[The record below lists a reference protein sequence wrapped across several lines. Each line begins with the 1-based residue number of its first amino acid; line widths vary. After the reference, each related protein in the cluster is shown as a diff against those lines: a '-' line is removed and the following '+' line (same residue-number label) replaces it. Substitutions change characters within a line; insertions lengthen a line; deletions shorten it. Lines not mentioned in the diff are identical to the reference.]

1 MNFDG
6 NGYINFGEPN
16 ELEFMLNSSF
26 TISMWVYL
34 DYTPNQ
40 PTAKT
45 IYMRGDTY
53 ADAENPQNK
62 FIWINQGS
70 TAGYINFAIRG
81 DQGENNTEQ
90 VSIEPPTTN
99 GWYYITC
106 SRNLN
111 TNELTLHVS
120 NQEGFS
126 ESNTV
131 EDGAGTIIFDDTRPH
146 ILGADLYSSN
156 NTDSHFNGKVDNF
169 SIWNTVLNTE
179 SIEDYKNCGINV
191 GQSGLVG
198 YWDFEEGSGTTV
210 FDSVNSNNGTIN
222 GNETTHINNTP
233 PQNCATACCTYAPTG
248 QTCAGC
254 TNPEA
259 CNYNPG
265 STEDD
270 GSCILPD
277 GCTDETACNYNPDAL
292 CDDGS
297 CILPTTWYLD
307 DDGDGLGFDSGI
319 SGFPFSFDSCDDWS
333 DGYADNA
340 DDPNEGDFDNDFV
353 FTVNDCDDTDVEI
366 GAPDYGY
373 DCEGNCVNDDD
384 EDGIC
389 NEFEI
394 PGCTDMIACNY
405 DDTATDEDGTCE
417 YAVEFYDCNFIC
429 LIDTDGDGVCDELEV
444 PGCTDPTACN
454 FDQTATEENNS
465 CLYLDGIC
473 ETCENGQIIDND
485 IDNDQVCND
494 DEIPGCTDPTACNY
508 DEIATDEDNSCLY
521 LDGICETCENG
532 QIIDNDIDNDQVCN
546 DDEIPGCT
554 DPTACNYDEIA
565 TDEDNSC
572 LYLDGI
578 CETCEN
584 GQIIDN
590 DIDNDQVCN
599 DDEIPG
605 CTDPTACNYDE
616 IATDEDNSC
625 LYLDGICETCENGQ
639 IIDNDIDNDQVCD
652 DDEIPGCTDPNACNF
667 DPSLGCTDDDG
678 SCFYSEITVDVN
690 IVTSTSCEVEC
701 DGEIQLTI
709 ANGQP
714 PYIVEYT
721 LVDEDG
727 NLTTTTGGNLS
738 NACYGSYAILV
749 TDSYN
754 CESEM
759 LFVYVD
765 ALDPDTDQDGVCDND
780 EIFGCTEMT
789 ACNYDPTA
797 TEEDYSCITCY
808 DDNCGMYP
816 IEFYD
821 CNGDC
826 WNDSDF
832 DGVCDELEVVGCND
846 VDGCNYS
853 INVSEACED
862 MNMDG
867 FPDCCTYPD
876 LYYLD
881 CDENCLNDIDGDGV
895 CDEIEIEGCQ
905 DSTACNYN
913 PSATDSGNCM
923 FPEEFYDCEGC
934 INDTDGDTVCDELE
948 IVGCQDGLACNFD
961 PEATDPAE
969 CFYLELSTFVDPN
982 IQNVTCPGDSDGSF
996 IIYTTG
1002 GNAPYTLFI
1011 EGFSGANPLEL
1022 TSEDGIFTVSG
1033 ASGGSYDVLISDVNF
1048 CETLETVSIEET
1060 SPIDI
1065 TIDYLEFISCAG
1077 GNDGSLT
1084 NSIQGGTPPYE
1095 FQWLNA
1101 AGNVISTDQDIF
1113 NLEAGAYALEV
1124 TDDIGCSN
1132 QAAFI
1137 LGEPNV
1143 LEIDQ
1148 LNITDVSCFEGDD
1161 GSVEVFIIGGAS
1173 PFTYT
1178 YTDLFGNDV
1187 NPNALSEGDYILTIV
1202 DDNGCEIADNFSV
1215 DAPNNELTVSII
1227 ASEIEICEDEMVEIT
1242 ATNGFD
1248 NYIWSEMIDGTIF
1261 GNNTNILEINESG
1274 EYMVTA
1280 FDENGCEGVSE
1291 SIEITVYQNPIFDIN
1306 GVLEV
1311 VTGNTY
1317 TYYTEDVNNDYAWS
1331 IEPAEMGTIE
1341 SGENESIVE
1350 ITWLLEG
1357 NAEIYLTQ
1365 IDENECSSTESVP
1378 VNITWPIELNEVSQ
1392 EIDFMVFPNPFDN
1405 YTNIAINNP
1414 NKVSYSLYLYDIKGT
1429 LIKSFINQ
1437 KTENLRLE
1445 KEFSNG
1451 VYHLQLISSQGN
1463 KRKLII
1469 VE

>member
-1 MNFDG
+1 M
-6 NGYINFGEPN
+6 
-16 ELEFMLNSSF
+16 
-26 TISMWVYL
+26 
-34 DYTPNQ
+34 
-40 PTAKT
+40 
-45 IYMRGDTY
+45 
-53 ADAENPQNK
+53 
-62 FIWINQGS
+62 
-70 TAGYINFAIRG
+70 
-81 DQGENNTEQ
+81 
-90 VSIEPPTTN
+90 
-99 GWYYITC
+99 
-106 SRNLN
+106 
-111 TNELTLHVS
+111 
-120 NQEGFS
+120 
-126 ESNTV
+126 
-131 EDGAGTIIFDDTRPH
+131 
-146 ILGADLYSSN
+146 
-156 NTDSHFNGKVDNF
+156 
-169 SIWNTVLNTE
+169 
-179 SIEDYKNCGINV
+179 
-191 GQSGLVG
+191 
-198 YWDFEEGSGTTV
+198 
-210 FDSVNSNNGTIN
+210 
-222 GNETTHINNTP
+222 
-233 PQNCATACCTYAPTG
+233 
-248 QTCAGC
+248 
-254 TNPEA
+254 
-259 CNYNPG
+259 
-265 STEDD
+265 
-270 GSCILPD
+270 
-277 GCTDETACNYNPDAL
+277 
-292 CDDGS
+292 
-297 CILPTTWYLD
+297 
-307 DDGDGLGFDSGI
+307 
-319 SGFPFSFDSCDDWS
+319 
-333 DGYADNA
+333 
-340 DDPNEGDFDNDFV
+340 
-353 FTVNDCDDTDVEI
+353 
-366 GAPDYGY
+366 
-373 DCEGNCVNDDD
+373 
-384 EDGIC
+384 
-389 NEFEI
+389 
-394 PGCTDMIACNY
+394 
-405 DDTATDEDGTCE
+405 
-417 YAVEFYDCNFIC
+417 
-429 LIDTDGDGVCDELEV
+429 
-444 PGCTDPTACN
+444 
-454 FDQTATEENNS
+454 
-465 CLYLDGIC
+465 
-473 ETCENGQIIDND
+473 
-485 IDNDQVCND
+485 
-494 DEIPGCTDPTACNY
+494 
-508 DEIATDEDNSCLY
+508 
-521 LDGICETCENG
+521 
-532 QIIDNDIDNDQVCN
+532 
-546 DDEIPGCT
+546 
-554 DPTACNYDEIA
+554 
-565 TDEDNSC
+565 
-572 LYLDGI
+572 
-578 CETCEN
+578 
-584 GQIIDN
+584 
-590 DIDNDQVCN
+590 
-599 DDEIPG
+599 
-605 CTDPTACNYDE
+605 
-616 IATDEDNSC
+616 
-625 LYLDGICETCENGQ
+625 
-639 IIDNDIDNDQVCD
+639 
-652 DDEIPGCTDPNACNF
+652 
-667 DPSLGCTDDDG
+667 
-678 SCFYSEITVDVN
+678 
-690 IVTSTSCEVEC
+690 
-701 DGEIQLTI
+701 
-709 ANGQP
+709 
-714 PYIVEYT
+714 EYT